1 MQRTQ
6 GPSHLPPLIQTLR
19 LLNGMVAIEP
29 RPSANL
35 RFKFSNAVK
44 ARLDHIDGRK
54 FTRSEAVAQSDRP
67 QTEYGLCLSAA
78 DHRRHPVG

>member
-1 MQRTQ
+1 MKRTQRT
-6 GPSHLPPLIQTLR
+6 PHLPPLIQTLR
-19 LLNGMVAIEP
+19 LLNGVIAIEP

-35 RFKFSNAVK
+35 RFIFGNAVK
-44 ARLDHIDGRK
+44 AGLDHIDGRE
-54 FTRSEAVAQSDRP
+54 FTRCDAVAQSDRP